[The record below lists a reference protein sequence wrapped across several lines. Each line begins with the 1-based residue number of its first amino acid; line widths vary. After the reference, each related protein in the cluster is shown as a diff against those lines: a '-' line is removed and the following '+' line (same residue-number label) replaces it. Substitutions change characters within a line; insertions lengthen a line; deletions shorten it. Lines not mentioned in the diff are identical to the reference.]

1 MEPGVTVESKE
12 KTAFSTP
19 YGLCQFVTLPFVLF
33 EACAT
38 FQCLMNWVLRPLTAY
53 AATYLEDVVIHNNV
67 EGSMCSGWPRSWNA

>member
-1 MEPGVTVESKE
+1 MEPGVTVEFKE

-38 FQCLMNWVLRPLTAY
+38 FQCLMNWVLRPLAAY
-53 AATYLEDVVIHNNV
+53 AATYLEDV
-67 EGSMCSGWPRSWNA
+67 EGRMCMWMCMCSGWPRSWNA